1 MIHALNFQIESIEY
15 SSIYQ
20 QEFSTNIE
28 KLKKIKEEWENEIDD
43 LYDEVMET
51 YNGYK
56 VFEKPYC
63 EIVEIN
69 IQ

>member
-1 MIHALNFQIESIEY
+1 MIYALNFQIESIEY
-15 SSIYQ
+15 SSIYE

-28 KLKKIKEEWENEIDD
+28 KLKELKEEWENEIDD

-51 YNGYK
+51 YNGYC
-56 VFEKPYC
+56 VIEKPYC
-63 EIVEIN
+63 EIIEIN